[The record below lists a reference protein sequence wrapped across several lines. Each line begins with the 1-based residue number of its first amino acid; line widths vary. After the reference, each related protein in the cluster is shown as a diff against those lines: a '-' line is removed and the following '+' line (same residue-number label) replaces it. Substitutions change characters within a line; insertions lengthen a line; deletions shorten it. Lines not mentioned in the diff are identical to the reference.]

1 MNLER
6 VFLLALCLGSL
17 LWLAGDASAATIQVK
32 QDGSGDADTIQGG
45 IDMASA
51 GDTVLVFPGD
61 GDWNLGYHCTSQ
73 SGHPT
78 PALEIPSNKTGLT
91 LKGYGGD
98 RVYVYASASCGDLYY
113 HNYVLHV
120 AAENVKVENF
130 RFRNTASDYYRSG
143 VRISGDDATL
153 DDVGVESGYYR
164 NCDSITITGTSGF
177 TIRDSSW
184 YATSYPS
191 ENAGLYGT
199 DVSDVTFEG
208 SNWIVPGYGLGEVGI
223 YLKGNGT
230 QVIGS
235 TFELTSGSIQNY
247 FHFESVTV
255 TGATF
260 NGYSAL
266 TIVDAESVDV
276 TGNTY
281 NMTGGTAITFQNTK
295 NVTIHDEEITA
306 AQTAFTI
313 TGSETEN
320 FQIYDNTFANL
331 NYGITSTAP
340 EVTIRNNEFSKISSY
355 AIQQNSYY
363 NLTVSGNTFEDCD
376 IAVRIY
382 STDSFTVKDNV
393 MSNNRIRSASGSS
406 YGVYLSSAQY
416 GTITGNTISQFDQAG
431 LFYSSVNVITT
442 TGNDIFDNGW
452 GVLISGGDDTRLLHI
467 NGNDIYDNHNYGIYT
482 NVHVDATG
490 NYWGSNDGPYPYGSG
505 NGVGPIEGDILAPLI
520 NIEGYTEE
528 SQTGQDVGG
537 LTDRIMGSGTTLLML
552 AGALLVGVVGG
563 RLWGRMAGNGYFA
576 DASPVTAAPPSPITQ
591 INSRENPLRPETQEE
606 FEALSS
612 GTWYVNP
619 EDGKIH
625 QK

>member
-61 GDWNLGYHCTSQ
+61 GDWDLGYHCTSQ

-98 RVYVYASASCGDLYY
+98 RVYVYASASCGYSYY
-113 HNYVLHV
+113 HSYVLHV

-208 SNWIVPGYGLGEVGI
+208 SNWIVPGYGSGEVGI

-230 QVIGS
+230 QVIGG
-235 TFELTSGSIQNY
+235 TFELTSGFQNY
-247 FHFESVTV
+247 FYFESVTV

-260 NGYSAL
+260 SGNSGL
-266 TIVDAESVDV
+266 TIVDAENVDV

-281 NMTGGTAITFQNTK
+281 NMTSGTALTFQNTK
-295 NVTIHDEEITA
+295 NVTIHNEEITKA
-306 AQTAFTI
+306 NTVFSV
-313 TGSETEN
+313 TGSETDN
-320 FQIYDNTFANL
+320 FRVSSNTFANL
-331 NYGITSTAP
+331 GGYAIYSSAP
-340 EVTIRNNEFSKISSY
+340 EVTIQNNKFRNISNT
-355 AIQQNSYY
+355 AIYQSGYY
-363 NLTVSGNTFEDCD
+363 NLTISDNTFRDCG
-376 IAVRIY
+376 IAVEIT
-382 STDSFTVKDNV
+382 STDSFTISDNV
-393 MSNNRIRSASGSS
+393 MSNNRIRSASGSN
-406 YGVYLSSAQY
+406 YGVYLTNAEY
-416 GTITGNTISQFDQAG
+416 GTITGNKISQFDQAG
-431 LFYSSVNVITT
+431 LFYSNVNVITT
-442 TGNDIFDNGW
+442 TDNDIFDNGW

-482 NVHVDATG
+482 NVHVDATS

-537 LTDRIMGSGTTLLML
+537 LTDRIMGSGTTLLLL

-563 RLWGRMAGNGYFA
+563 RLWGRMAGNGYFSG
-576 DASPVTAAPPSPITQ
+576 ASLVTAAPPSSPSQ
-591 INSRENPLRPETQEE
+591 INSRENPTRPQTQEE

-619 EDGKIH
+619 EDGEIH